1 LPTWA
6 NLVLPPPTGDSL
18 AGILIVS
25 AHLRRGNGRE
35 VSWAARP
42 FWPLFWLS
50 SSLWTARR
58 DLPSPARISVPPN
71 PRRNPSL
78 PLLLRHK
85 SAPAAAGTSAPKD
98 PSAGKDQA
106 KEKKKPEKVWT
117 EEEIS
122 AVGGSISVV
131 GDQRPSNNP
140 SRATT
145 STTASDGRDAAY
157 YRGRLAPLR
166 QQIEDLDREIQE
178 MKSVK
183 GTVRENVEAQVQIR
197 ETRREKI
204 QKQINEIEE
213 DARRHGSAP
222 GQLR

>member
-1 LPTWA
+1 MRRPLI
-6 NLVLPPPTGDSL
+6 L
-18 AGILIVS
+18 AGILALFATLNCS
-25 AHLRRGNGRE
+25 AQSSQSG
-35 VSWAARP
+35 SD
-42 FWPLFWLS
+42 S
-50 SSLWTARR
+50 SSAK
-58 DLPSPARISVPPN
+58 PQ
-71 PRRNPSL
+71 
-78 PLLLRHK
+78 
-85 SAPAAAGTSAPKD
+85 SAPATEGTTAAKD
-98 PSAGKDQA
+98 QSSGKDQA
-106 KEKKKPEKVWT
+106 KEKKKPKKVWT

-131 GDQRPSNNP
+131 GDQHATNNSSRTPS
-140 SRATT
+140 ST
-145 STTASDGRDAAY
+145 SPSDGRDKAY

-197 ETRREKI
+197 EARREKI

-213 DARRHGSAP
+213 DARQHGIGA